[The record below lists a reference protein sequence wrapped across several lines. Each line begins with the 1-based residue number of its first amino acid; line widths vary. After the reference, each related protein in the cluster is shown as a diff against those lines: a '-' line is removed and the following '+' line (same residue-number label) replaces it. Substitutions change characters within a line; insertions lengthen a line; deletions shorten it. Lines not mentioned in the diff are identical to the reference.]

1 MDLTL
6 NETPIRTAKNYAINN
21 IKLDN
26 IEIPE
31 TIQEFNGLK
40 FLGNTS
46 DFEILEMNKFTEFK
60 YGNGEFLENQI
71 KEKSNKT
78 ISIKASKKESKELQL
93 NFELSKENKELIE
106 NIEINLE
113 ENSKSTIILKYN
125 SIDNICS
132 YHNSKIRVMADKSSQ
147 ADIIILNMLNIN
159 SNNFIAIE
167 NNLEENADIKYT
179 IIDFGGKNSVT
190 NYYSNLKGDNAKN
203 TLNTVYLGNE
213 NQIIDLNY
221 IMECYGKNTNAKM
234 DVKGAIKDNCKKH
247 FKGTIDF
254 KKGAKKAIGDEKEY
268 CTILSNT
275 AKSISL
281 PILLCM
287 EEDVE
292 GNHSTACGKIDKKNL
307 FYLMTRG
314 LTKQEAQKLIIRA
327 GFNEIIE
334 NIEDEEIKKKIIEE
348 IDAKLT

>member
-6 NETPIRTAKNYAINN
+6 NETPIRTAKNYNINN

-31 TIQEFNGLK
+31 TIQKYNGLK
-40 FLGNTS
+40 ILG
-46 DFEILEMNKFTEFK
+46 DIDKFEILEMCKFTEFK
-60 YGNGEFLENQI
+60 YGNGTILENQI
-71 KEKSNKT
+71 REKSNKT
-78 ISIKASKKESKELQL
+78 ISIKVSKSDNKELQL
-93 NFELSKENKELIE
+93 NFELSKENKELVE
-106 NIEINLE
+106 NIEINFE

-132 YHNSKIRVMADKSSQ
+132 YHNCKVNVNACKNAK
-147 ADIIILNMLNIN
+147 ADIIILNMLNNN

-167 NNLEENADIKYT
+167 NNLEENADVKYT
-179 IIDFGGKNSVT
+179 IIDFGGKNSIT
-190 NYYSNLKGDNAKN
+190 NYYTNLKGDNSKN
-203 TLNTVYLGNE
+203 SLNTIYLGNE
-213 NQIIDLNY
+213 NQTIDLNY
-221 IMECYGKNTNAKM
+221 IMECYGKHTNAKM

-254 KKGAKKAIGDEKEY
+254 KKGCKKAIGDEKEY
-268 CTILSNT
+268 CTILSDS

-281 PILLCM
+281 PILLCT

-292 GNHSTACGKIDKKNL
+292 GSHSSACGKIDKDEL

-314 LTKQEAQKLIIRA
+314 LTKAEAQKLIIRA

-334 NIEDEEIKKKIIEE
+334 NIKNEKIKKEILEKI
-348 IDAKLT
+348 DTKLM

>member
-6 NETPIRTAKNYAINN
+6 NETPIRTAKNYNINN
-21 IKLDN
+21 IKLEN

-40 FLGNTS
+40 FFGNTS

-60 YGNGEFLENQI
+60 YGNGELLENQI
-71 KEKSNKT
+71 KDKSNKT
-78 ISIKASKKESKELQL
+78 IAINVTNTNNKELQL
-93 NFELSKENKELIE
+93 AHEFSEDNKHLIE
-106 NIEINLE
+106 NIKLNLKE
-113 ENSKSTIILKYN
+113 KSNSTIILYYK
-125 SIDNICS
+125 SIDNTDG
-132 YHNSKIRVMADKSSQ
+132 YHNSKIKVIANKE
-147 ADIIILNMLNIN
+147 AKANIIIINMLNN
-159 SNNFIAIE
+159 KSDNFIAIE
-167 NNLEENADIKYT
+167 NDLEENADINYT
-179 IIDFGGKNSVT
+179 IIDFGGKNSIT

-221 IMECYGKNTNAKM
+221 IMECYGKNTNATI

-268 CTILSNT
+268 CTILSDT

-281 PILLCM
+281 PILLCT

-292 GNHSTACGKIDKKNL
+292 GSHSTACGKIDKKNL

-314 LTKQEAQKLIIRA
+314 LTKHEAEKLIIRA

-334 NIEDEEIKKKIIEE
+334 NIQNEEIKKEIIEK